1 MFYMYLCSAPEPQDS
16 RLGVTV
22 CRGVVSSQTVRARMV
37 SRVARLCRLWRLL
50 SSRLIQHLRTL
61 SLHQHLWTLSLCRL
75 EACR

>member
-1 MFYMYLCSAPEPQDS
+1 MFYMYLCSAPEPQDL